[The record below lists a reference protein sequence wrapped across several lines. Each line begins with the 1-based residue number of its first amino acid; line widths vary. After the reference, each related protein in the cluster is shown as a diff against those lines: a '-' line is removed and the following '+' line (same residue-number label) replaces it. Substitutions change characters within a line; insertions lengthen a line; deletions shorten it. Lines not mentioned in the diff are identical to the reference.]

1 MVFCAAINCRNDS
14 KSKVSTFKFPED
26 PKLRK
31 EWLIKMK
38 RESFEPTKH
47 SRICADH
54 FTADCFQQN
63 LAIRT
68 SLGSTFKPRR
78 LDLKKDAVPTIFNFE
93 KKRKCGEEQVDPPKN
108 KTTARGNPEE
118 KVEKVRPAFAKRRR
132 LEVRVLLLYQL
143 QLARISLINIC
154 TFNTLWFITS

>member
-1 MVFCAAINCRNDS
+1 MIFYAAITCRNDS
-14 KSKVSTFKFPED
+14 KSIVSTFKFPED

-31 EWLIKMK
+31 EWLLKMK
-38 RESFEPTKH
+38 GESFEPTKH

-78 LDLKKDAVPTIFNFE
+78 LNLKNDAVPTIFNFE
-93 KKRKCGEEQVDPPKN
+93 KKRKCGEEQVDPPMN
-108 KTTARGNPEE
+108 KLNRL
-118 KVEKVRPAFAKRRR
+118 PAETQKK
-132 LEVRVLLLYQL
+132 ESVQL
-143 QLARISLINIC
+143 SLNAGA
-154 TFNTLWFITS
+154 

>member
-14 KSKVSTFKFPED
+14 KSKVSTFKFPDD

-31 EWLIKMK
+31 QWLIKMK
-38 RESFEPTKH
+38 RASFEPTKH

-78 LDLKKDAVPTIFNFE
+78 INWSGSKCRIF
-93 KKRKCGEEQVDPPKN
+93 KC
-108 KTTARGNPEE
+108 RGNLRLQVSNLSHCFKRTLNGMKNFGGTLETCTE
-118 KVEKVRPAFAKRRR
+118 LFNWDFKYDANLQHENEALEQRP
-132 LEVRVLLLYQL
+132 L
-143 QLARISLINIC
+143 
-154 TFNTLWFITS
+154 